1 MVSSGHDDDEGSYP
15 CILVNV
21 PAYARRSSREQLIH
35 ELSGP
40 VNPALWFDRS
50 CGNVALS
57 RRNIM
62 IDRNHTVY
70 VLAAIALGVAP
81 LSSNADETIHVKL
94 TDEMIQ
100 LDPGTASAGRVTFEV
115 NNAASGD
122 TEHEFVVLKTDMDDA
137 HLPVH
142 KGQVTESRF
151 KKMGEVEDLARGS
164 TKRLSLKLAPGH
176 YVLICNRPGHYEMG
190 MHTSFVVAR

>member
-1 MVSSGHDDDEGSYP
+1 MHIASSALCGKRPSGDSRWGLCSRF
-15 CILVNV
+15 IRFRVN
-21 PAYARRSSREQLIH
+21 
-35 ELSGP
+35 
-40 VNPALWFDRS
+40 FT
-50 CGNVALS
+50 
-57 RRNIM
+57 M
-62 IDRNHTVY
+62 
-70 VLAAIALGVAP
+70 
-81 LSSNADETIHVKL
+81 
-94 TDEMIQ
+94 
-100 LDPGTASAGRVTFEV
+100 SAGRVTFEV
-115 NNAASGD
+115 NHAASGD